1 MYITIQANLRRTYL
15 TKFFWRFCRYF
26 ACIVLFLCLRLSL
39 LCLLSNIRFSLLKLG
54 NKNNSKVA
62 IGKDK
67 GKEKITNK
75 RSSFMCSW

>member
-1 MYITIQANLRRTYL
+1 MIQANLRRIYL
-15 TKFFWRFCRYF
+15 NEFFCRVCRYF
-26 ACIVLFLCLRLSL
+26 TCIVLFLSLRLSL
-39 LCLLSNIRFSLLKLG
+39 PCLLSNIRFSLLKLG